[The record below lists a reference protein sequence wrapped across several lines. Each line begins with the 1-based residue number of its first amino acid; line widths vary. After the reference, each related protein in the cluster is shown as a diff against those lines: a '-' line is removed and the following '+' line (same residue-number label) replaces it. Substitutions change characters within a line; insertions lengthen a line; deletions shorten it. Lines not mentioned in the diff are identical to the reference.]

1 MPEPF
6 TSRIPPVSKRLLIL
20 QILPNLGVGGAE
32 NMANH
37 LMLGLAQSHDVV
49 GASLYPAR
57 GTPTELGLKQA
68 GIPVWHLEKRPGF
81 DPKMYFA
88 IDRLLQRV
96 KPDVVHT
103 HLSVLRYVFPVLL
116 RRRMPLAVH
125 TLHNL
130 AEHETDAVGRVV
142 NRLAFRGRVLPVAIS
157 RECGASFR
165 RVYGQECRSIIP
177 NCIPVDRYRRD
188 VSGRVEWRRKNGFD
202 SSSILFIHVGR
213 LERQKNHLLLL
224 QAFAA
229 LDDPRAHLLL
239 LGEGSLREQVAASV
253 RSYGLEER
261 VHLLGTRL
269 DVPEW
274 LWASDVFVLSSDW
287 EGNPL
292 SVMEA
297 MAAGLPVV
305 STSVGGIPELAEPGQ
320 HGLLVPPGDCQGFT
334 AAMRRLLEDRELM
347 LAMGDAA
354 CAHALKSF
362 RVERMVHDYAR
373 LYESTLASSRPRSR
387 YGTPKSADQ
396 AMPPRSAGAMR
407 IVFVTAKLPHGAD
420 EAFFVPEVEQLERFG
435 HQVLVVPRS
444 PVGPVVHG
452 RELLRT
458 ACCENLYSGRVLKT
472 AAAIMLRAPARTA
485 AATWSLRGSRSL
497 AVGLKNLAIV
507 PKALWLANLATQWKA
522 DHIHCHWAGT
532 TATMAMLASRVSGIP
547 WSFTTH
553 RWDIVENNLL
563 AAKVRSASFARF
575 ISQDGLRIARELGV
589 ETGENVRVLHMG
601 ISIPRSVEL
610 RAQDQP
616 MVLCPAR
623 LVEVKGHRFLLE
635 AWRILRDRGVDAVL
649 KLAGQGELRPQ
660 LEAFARALGLGDR
673 VRFLGGV
680 PHQQL
685 MNLYEKSWAVVVP
698 SLDLG
703 NGLHEGIPVALMEAM
718 GRGVSVVATRTGGIP
733 ELLSPGTGLLVPPR
747 DSIALAD
754 AIQSVLEDAG
764 LRESLGRCGRK
775 RVMQAYDIV
784 EVVSEL
790 SSAMG
795 AARQT

>member
-1 MPEPF
+1 VP
-6 TSRIPPVSKRLLIL
+6 RIPSASKRLLIL
-20 QILPNLGVGGAE
+20 QILPTFGVGGGAE
-32 NMANH
+32 TMASH
-37 LMLGLAQSHDVV
+37 LMLGLAQAYDVV

-57 GTPTELGLKQA
+57 GTPIELGLKQA
-68 GIPVWHLEKRPGF
+68 GIPVRDLGKRRGF

-88 IDRLLQRV
+88 IDKLVRTVQ
-96 KPDVVHT
+96 PDVVHT

-116 RRRMPLAVH
+116 RRRVPLAVH

-130 AEHETDAVGRVV
+130 AEHEADAVGRAVH
-142 NRLAFRGRVLPVAIS
+142 RLAFRGTVLPVAIS

-165 RVYGQECRSIIP
+165 RVYGRECHSVIP
-177 NCIPVDRYRRD
+177 NCIPVDHYRRD
-188 VSGRVEWRRKNGFD
+188 VSGRAEWRRKYGFD
-202 SSSILFIHVGR
+202 SSSILFVCVGR
-213 LERQKNHLLLL
+213 LEPQKNPLLLV

-229 LDDPRAHLLL
+229 LRDPRAHLLL

-253 RSYGLEER
+253 RSHGLEQS
-261 VHLLGTRL
+261 VHLLGKRL
-269 DVPEW
+269 DIPQW
-274 LWASDVFVLSSDW
+274 LGASDVFVLSSDW

-305 STSVGGIPELAEPGQ
+305 STSVGGVPELVEPGQ
-320 HGLLVPPGDCQGFT
+320 HGFLVPPGDSQGLT
-334 AAMRRLLEDRELM
+334 AAMRRFLENPELM
-347 LAMGDAA
+347 RVMGDTA
-354 CAHALKSF
+354 CAHAVKAF
-362 RVERMVHDYAR
+362 RVERMVHNYAR
-373 LYESTLASSRPRSR
+373 LYESALADPRRLSLCRP
-387 YGTPKSADQ
+387 PKSAHQ
-396 AMPPRSAGAMR
+396 ALPPRGSGAMR
-407 IVFVTAKLPHGAD
+407 IVFVTAKLPHGTD
-420 EAFFVPEVEQLERFG
+420 EAFFVPEVKQLERIG
-435 HQVLVVPRS
+435 HQVLIVPRS
-444 PVGPVVHG
+444 PVGPVIHAQ
-452 RELLRT
+452 ELLRT
-458 ACCENLYSGRVLKT
+458 ACCESLYSGRVLK
-472 AAAIMLRAPARTA
+472 AAVAILLRAPVRTA
-485 AATWSLRGSRSL
+485 AAAWSLRGSRSL
-497 AVGLKNLAIV
+497 AVDLKNLAIV
-507 PKALWLANLATQWKA
+507 PKALWLANLASQWRA

-563 AAKVRSASFARF
+563 AAKVRNASFARF
-575 ISQDGLRIARELGV
+575 ISEDGLRIARELGV

-601 ISIPRSVEL
+601 ISIPRSVGP
-610 RAQDQP
+610 RAQGNQV
-616 MVLCPAR
+616 VLCPAR

-660 LEAFARALGLGDR
+660 LEAFAEALGLGDR

-680 PHQQL
+680 PHHQL
-685 MNLYEKSWAVVVP
+685 MNLYEESWAVVVP

-718 GRGVSVVATRTGGIP
+718 SRGVSVVATRTGGIP

-747 DSIALAD
+747 DSMALAD

-764 LRESLGRCGRK
+764 LRESLGLSGRK

-790 SSAMG
+790 SCAMG
-795 AARQT
+795 AARQPKW